1 LTGRIMRFKIDEN
14 LPIEAADVLNQRG
27 HDAET
32 VFQEELN
39 GASDTDIASACK
51 REKRALL
58 TLDMDFSDIRTYP
71 PEDFFGLVIL
81 RLRHHDKNHVIEI
94 VSRLV
99 DILQKEPLECYLW
112 IVEENRIR
120 IRGTETK

>member
-1 LTGRIMRFKIDEN
+1 MTGRIMRFKIDEN
-14 LPIEAADVLNQRG
+14 LPIEAADILNQSG

-39 GASDTDIASACK
+39 GASDTDIASVCK

-81 RLRHHDKNHVIEI
+81 RLRHHDKYHVIEI

-99 DILQKEPLECYLW
+99 DILKKEPLERYLW

-120 IRGTETK
+120 IRGTDTK

>member
-1 LTGRIMRFKIDEN
+1 MRFKIDEN
-14 LPIEAADVLNQRG
+14 LPIDAAEILNQRG

-32 VFQEELN
+32 VFQEELD
-39 GASDTDIASACK
+39 GAPDTDIASACK

-58 TLDMDFSDIRTYP
+58 TLDTDFSDIRTYP

-81 RLRHHDKNHVIEI
+81 RLRHHDKYHVLEI

-99 DILQKEPLECYLW
+99 DILEKEPLERYLW

-120 IRGTETK
+120 IRGTDTK

>member
-1 LTGRIMRFKIDEN
+1 MRFKIDEN

>member
-1 LTGRIMRFKIDEN
+1 MRFKIDEN
-14 LPIEAADVLNQRG
+14 LPIEVADVLNQRG
-27 HDAET
+27 HDAAT

-39 GASDTDIASACK
+39 GASDTDIASACR

-71 PEDFFGLVIL
+71 PEDFYGLVIL
-81 RLRHHDKNHVIEI
+81 RPRHHDKYHVIEI
-94 VSRLV
+94 VVRLV
-99 DILQKEPLECYLW
+99 DILQKEPLERYLW

-120 IRGTETK
+120 IRGTVFTPSLDY